1 VPEDTQRSSLL
12 VVDDETAN
20 LAALEVVL
28 APLDQRLV
36 MARSGREALRALLR
50 EDFAAVLLDVRMPD
64 MDGFETAELIRSR
77 PSSEMTPIIFITAF
91 PDAEH
96 DLQRAYRVG
105 AADVIFKPFVPEF
118 LRSKISVFVEL
129 YQRQRSIRELL
140 VQAQDSSRAKSEFLN
155 MAAHELRTPLA
166 VVVGYLSMLGDGTFG
181 ELSPDCTRVIEILRQ
196 KSDELNRLVDD
207 LLTASRIEAGT
218 MPSRVTEY
226 DLREVA
232 RQAVRKAAPQASL
245 LGAEMSTGVPDEP
258 VLVLADPMHLSRIV
272 DNLVN
277 NALAYS
283 RGRPWVRVEVV
294 ASDEAVLTVE
304 DRGVGIPPD
313 MRERVFEQFVRLEKP
328 GEPLQ
333 PGTGLGLYISRE
345 LARRQ
350 GGELTVTDSE
360 VGRGSVLA
368 LTMKRVRPRP
378 PTPVSRD
385 GLPSSRQQANPAGAT
400 PPDLRGELPPSRQQA
415 KPAGTTPPVI
425 PS

>member
-1 VPEDTQRSSLL
+1 M
-12 VVDDETAN
+12 
-20 LAALEVVL
+20 ALEVVL

-36 MARSGREALRALLR
+36 TARSGREALRAMLR

-77 PSSEMTPIIFITAF
+77 PSSQTTPIMFITAF
-91 PDAEH
+91 PDAEQ

-118 LRSKISVFVEL
+118 LRTKISVFVEL
-129 YQRQRSIRELL
+129 YQRQRSIRDLL
-140 VQAQDSSRAKSEFLN
+140 MQAQESSRAKSEFLN

-181 ELSPDCTRVIEILRQ
+181 QLDPDCDRVVQILRQ
-196 KSDELNRLVDD
+196 KGDELNRLVDD

-218 MPSRVTEY
+218 VPSRLTDY

-232 RQAVRKAAPQASL
+232 RLAVRKATPQAEL
-245 LGAEMSTGVPDEP
+245 LGAEVHLEVPEEP
-258 VLVLADPMHLSRIV
+258 ILVQADPTHLARIV

-283 RGRPWVRVEVV
+283 RGRPWVKV
-294 ASDEAVLTVE
+294 AVGGAEDAQLTVE
-304 DRGVGIPPD
+304 DQGVGIPAD
-313 MRERVFEQFVRLEKP
+313 MRERVFEQFVRLEKAD
-328 GEPLQ
+328 EPLQ

-350 GGELTVTDSE
+350 GGELAVMDSE
-360 VGRGSVLA
+360 VGRGSTLA
-368 LTMKRVRPRP
+368 LTLRRVRRRLEPA
-378 PTPVSRD
+378 PT
-385 GLPSSRQQANPAGAT
+385 G
-400 PPDLRGELPPSRQQA
+400 
-415 KPAGTTPPVI
+415 
-425 PS
+425 